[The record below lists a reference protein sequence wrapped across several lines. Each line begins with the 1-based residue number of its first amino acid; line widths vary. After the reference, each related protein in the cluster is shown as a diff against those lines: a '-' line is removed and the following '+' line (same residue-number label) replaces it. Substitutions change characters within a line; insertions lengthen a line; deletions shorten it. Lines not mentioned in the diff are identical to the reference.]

1 MENRS
6 ASVMATSS
14 KRARVGE
21 TSSEGATPPVFEGDS
36 DPEGMS
42 SSEESELDR
51 LLAYES
57 GNSR

>member
-1 MENRS
+1 M
-6 ASVMATSS
+6 SVMASSS

-42 SSEESELDR
+42 SSEESEIDR
-51 LLAYES
+51 LLANES